1 MKNQNLKSIF
11 VKGFVA
17 AVAVVCL
24 TVNAQAQDD
33 SKMSKMDH
41 KKMSKMD
48 HKKMSKMDHKKGK
61 MSKMSH
67 DKMSKKDT
75 SGKM

>member
-33 SKMSKMDH
+33 SKMSKMDN
-41 KKMSKMD
+41 
-48 HKKMSKMDHKKGK
+48 KKMSKMDHKKGK

>member
-11 VKGFVA
+11 VEGFVA

-48 HKKMSKMDHKKGK
+48 HKKGK

>member
-1 MKNQNLKSIF
+1 MKNLKAVVLKSL
-11 VKGFVA
+11 VA

-24 TVNAQAQDD
+24 TVNTQAQD
-33 SKMSKMDH
+33 SKMSKMEH
-41 KKMSKMD
+41 KKMSKME
-48 HKKMSKMDHKKGK
+48 HKKGK

-67 DKMSKKDT
+67 DKMAKDS